1 MPVSDRDREFMERI
15 GAYKA
20 ASHAD
25 TTARHRASSI
35 AERLRRSWALY
46 MATRSSRRVADSE
59 DDDPS
64 PFYARARARGLYRP

>member
-25 TTARHRASSI
+25 TVSSHRASSI

-46 MATRSSRRVADSE
+46 MATRSSKRAADSE

>member
-1 MPVSDRDREFMERI
+1 MPVSNRDREFMKRI

-20 ASHAD
+20 ASHSEAES
-25 TTARHRASSI
+25 THRASAL

-46 MATRSSRRVADSE
+46 MASRSSRRVAD